1 MDIDKQLKDFGF
13 IIIFIILVLMSYSFL
28 GSRVTFYG
36 LLVIFL
42 SMLLSQWSKINS
54 KIKSFMN

>member
-1 MDIDKQLKDFGF
+1 MDIDKELKDFGF
-13 IIIFIILVLMSYSFL
+13 IIIFIILALMSYSFL

-42 SMLLSQWSKINS
+42 SMLLSQWTKINS
-54 KIKSFMN
+54 KIKSFTN